1 MKLINIFLIAVFL
14 ASTLQGCATST
25 NLQTANRINVDEDY
39 DKVILKLADLAQQCW
54 AREYSPWS
62 GDAVEIRYSNYGIT
76 ASRWAPDLGWE
87 ARKPMFRV
95 TLLDSGEKK
104 STVILSEGECDF
116 LCTKNGY
123 SDDVVRW
130 LNGDETCSTS

>member
-1 MKLINIFLIAVFL
+1 MKWINIALIAVFL
-14 ASTLQGCATST
+14 AITLQGCATST
-25 NLQTANRINVDEDY
+25 NLQTTHRINVDEDY
-39 DKVILKLADLAQQCW
+39 DKVILKLAGLAKQCW
-54 AREYSPWS
+54 AREYSPW
-62 GDAVEIRYSNYGIT
+62 GDAIEIRYSNYGIT
-76 ASRWAPDLGWE
+76 ANRAAPDLGVM
-87 ARKPMFRV
+87 KPMFSAS
-95 TLLDSGEKK
+95 LLDSGEKK